1 MEKLRTLK
9 TSELVDM
16 LAEKT
21 AHLTKL
27 FAEKNIG
34 KEYEK
39 CKQQIIAIQTEIEH
53 RKEKN

>member
-1 MEKLRTLK
+1 MEELRGLK
-9 TSELVDM
+9 TAELVDM
-16 LAEKT
+16 LAEQT

-34 KEYEK
+34 KEYEE
-39 CKQQIIAIQTEIEH
+39 CKQTIIAIQAEIEQ